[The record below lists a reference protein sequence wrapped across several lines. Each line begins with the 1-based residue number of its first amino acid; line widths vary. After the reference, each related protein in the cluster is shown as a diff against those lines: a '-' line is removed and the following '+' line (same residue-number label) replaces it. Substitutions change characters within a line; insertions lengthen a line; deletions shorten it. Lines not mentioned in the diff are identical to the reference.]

1 MPVWECTHCGQKS
14 SKWLGR
20 CPSCGAFN
28 TFEPQPE
35 KPRTR
40 SPRTPEPRPL
50 AAVQLAEAPR
60 LTTGLAGC
68 DRVLGG
74 GLVPGSLVLL
84 AGEPGVGK
92 STLLLQLSDHVA
104 REGPVLYASAEE
116 SLQQVALR
124 AQRLGCRAC
133 RLLLLAEASVEAV
146 LEAAKRTKPRL
157 LVVDSVQAMRSE
169 AVPSI
174 PGSVTQVREVAAR
187 VAELGKGGGPPVVLV
202 GHVTKDGTVAGPKSL
217 EHLVDVVLEFSGSPA
232 HAHRVLRA
240 TKNRFGPAMEMALFA
255 MGERGLAEVANP
267 SQALLADRIPGAPG
281 SAVTVILEGLTPLC
295 LELQALVSRSPLLNP
310 RRVAQGFDPGRLAL
324 LLAVMEKRLGVRL
337 ADRDVY
343 VNVVGGVEVEEPAAD
358 LAVVAAV
365 LSSLADKPLPPEAVF
380 FGEVGL
386 LGEVRGVGRG
396 DARLREAQALGFRQ
410 AVVAAKLV
418 LEKPSPLALRTV
430 ADLPAL
436 ATHLALLEPSPRAGG
451 T

>member
-1 MPVWECTHCGQKS
+1 MAAWECTRCGQQA

-20 CPSCGAFN
+20 CPNCGAFN
-28 TFEPQPE
+28 TFEPVPE
-35 KPRTR
+35 KLRTR
-40 SPRTPEPRPL
+40 SQRAPEPRPL
-50 AAVQLAEAPR
+50 AAVQLSETPR
-60 LTTGLAGC
+60 LATGLAAC

-74 GLVPGSLVLL
+74 GLVQGSVVLL

-92 STLLLQLSDHVA
+92 STLLLQLANHLA
-104 REGPVLYASAEE
+104 QEGPVLYASAEE

-124 AQRLGCRAC
+124 AQRLGCGASG
-133 RLLLLAEASVEAV
+133 LLFLAEASVEAV
-146 LEAAKRTKPRL
+146 LEAAAHTNPRL
-157 LVVDSVQAMRSE
+157 LVVDSVQAMRSA

-174 PGSVTQVREVAAR
+174 PGSVTQVREVASR
-187 VAELGKGGGPPVVLV
+187 LAELGKRGGPPVVLV

-217 EHLVDVVLEFSGSPA
+217 EHLVDVVLEFSGSSA

-255 MGERGLAEVANP
+255 MGEQGLAEVPNP

-343 VNVVGGVEVEEPAAD
+343 VNVVGGVEVQEPAAD

-365 LSSLADKPLPPEAVF
+365 LSSLADKPLPAEAVF

-396 DARLREAQALGFRQ
+396 DARLREAQGLGFRQ
-410 AVVAAKLV
+410 AVVAAKLA
-418 LEKPSPLALRTV
+418 LEKPSTLPLVPV
-430 ADLPAL
+430 ADLCAL
-436 ATHLALLEPSPRAGG
+436 AAQLALLKPR
-451 T
+451 